1 MAKRTPERKENRR
14 AVRATRKLAKNERK
28 LEREKTRQ
36 DVSGIASVADGVE
49 KTSGG

>member
-28 LEREKTRQ
+28 LEREKARQ
-36 DVSGIASVADGVE
+36 DVSGIGSITDGIE
-49 KTSGG
+49 RRNEG